1 MLSRFIGTA
10 PRYLW
15 AKTLT
20 LTYAFIMNSPDI
32 QIPRKLTNQLLHL
45 AQISPDT
52 EVCGLISS
60 KNGLP
65 AHCYPIKNAAEH
77 PQQRFLLDAGQQIS
91 AMAKMRELGEELFA
105 IYHSH
110 PAAPAT
116 PSIYDLEQASYPEA
130 LYLIISLNTKGI
142 LEMRGFKIDQ
152 KTAVEIPLIL
162 SD

>member
-1 MLSRFIGTA
+1 
-10 PRYLW
+10 
-15 AKTLT
+15 
-20 LTYAFIMNSPDI
+20 MNSPDI

-45 AQISPDT
+45 AQLSPDL
-52 EVCGLISS
+52 EVCGLVSS
-60 KNGLP
+60 LNGVP
-65 AHCYPIKNAAEH
+65 SHCYPVANVAEH
-77 PQQRFLLDAGQQIS
+77 PQQRFQLDAGQQIS
-91 AMAKMRELGEELFA
+91 AMAKMRELGEDLFA

-110 PAAPAT
+110 PSAPAL
-116 PSIYDLEQASYPEA
+116 PSTHDLEEATYPEA